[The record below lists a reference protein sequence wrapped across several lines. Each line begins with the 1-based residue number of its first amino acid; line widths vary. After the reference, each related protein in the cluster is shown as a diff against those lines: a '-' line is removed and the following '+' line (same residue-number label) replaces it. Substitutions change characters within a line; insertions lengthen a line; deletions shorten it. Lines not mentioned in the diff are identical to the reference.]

1 MGCVDRLA
9 VLRKHSLP
17 GNHSGILQ
25 SEYQKHVDLFS
36 ISQVTSIL
44 IIDCWV
50 EKKCEQIVF
59 QRETTTEIFKDR
71 DEKKKNF
78 YLNSKWLQR

>member
-1 MGCVDRLA
+1 MA

-17 GNHSGILQ
+17 GNHSGILL

-44 IIDCWV
+44 NIDCWV
-50 EKKCEQIVF
+50 EKKSEKIVF

-71 DEKKKNF
+71 NEKKKTF